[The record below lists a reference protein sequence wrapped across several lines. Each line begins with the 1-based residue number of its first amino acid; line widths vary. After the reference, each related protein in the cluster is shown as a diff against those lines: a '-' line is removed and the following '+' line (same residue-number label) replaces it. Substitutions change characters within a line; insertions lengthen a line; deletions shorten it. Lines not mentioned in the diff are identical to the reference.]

1 MKVFIVY
8 IHLLAVCISIGSLL
22 LKDFE
27 LMRKRGETLF
37 GEEVK
42 YLQKTAKVMIYALFV
57 LWVTGISLVAI
68 GYIDNPATYFTNG
81 KILAKITVVFL
92 LTING
97 CFLHWYSFPRIT
109 SRSGLFGL
117 SWNEQVLVGLTGII
131 STVSWLYAAYL
142 GIARHWNFT
151 VHYSFIMT
159 VYFLMIAVGFIFL
172 CEFLYL
178 FGQRVRN
185 FRK

>member
-8 IHLLAVCISIGSLL
+8 MHLLAVCIAVGSLL
-22 LKDFE
+22 LQDFE

-37 GEEVK
+37 ADEIK
-42 YLQKTAKVMIYALFV
+42 HLDKTARVMVYSLFA
-57 LWVTGISLVAI
+57 LWVTGVSLVVL
-68 GYIDNPATYFTNG
+68 GYLENPSTYLTNE
-81 KILAKITVVFL
+81 KLWAKFSVVFI

-97 CFLHWYSFPRIT
+97 FFLHWYSFPRIT
-109 SRSGLFGL
+109 SRFGLFGL
-117 SWNEQVLVGLTGII
+117 SWNEQVMVGLTGII
-131 STVSWLYAAYL
+131 STVSWLFASYL
-142 GIARHWNFT
+142 GIARHWNYT
-151 VHYSFIMT
+151 VPYSFVMT
-159 VYFLMIAVGFIFL
+159 IYLLFIAVGFIFL